1 MQITSAMVKELR
13 ERTGAGM
20 MDCKNALQEAGGD
33 IETAIEA
40 MRKSGVAKAAK
51 KAGRIAA
58 EGNIIIDQNP
68 ATGDTVILEVNS
80 ETDFVAKDRNFRS
93 FGDDVA
99 ACILANH
106 PADIEKLMVLPIRQG
121 SDQTVEET
129 RQQLVAK
136 IGENISVRRFALVQ
150 NKETRLGTYSHG
162 TRIGVIV
169 SMLGGDDALA
179 KDIAMHVA
187 ASKPVYV
194 AEEDVSQDLIKKEME
209 ILIAQAQD
217 TGKPPEIIE
226 KMIGGKLKKFLQEIT
241 LLGQPFVKDPDLTV
255 KKLLGKTGAKIN
267 RFIRYEVGE
276 GLEKRNDNFAKD
288 VMDQARG
295 V

>member
-179 KDIAMHVA
+179 KDIAMQVA
-187 ASKPVYV
+187 AMAPVAVDKSDVDSTTLERELEIAREQVRAEGKP
-194 AEEDVSQDLIKKEME
+194 EEMVEK
-209 ILIAQAQD
+209 IAQ
-217 TGKPPEIIE
+217 GKIA
-226 KMIGGKLKKFLQEIT
+226 KFYKEST
-241 LLGQPFVKDPDLTV
+241 LLNQEFIKDSKKTIRQYLEGFDKELTV
-255 KKLLGKTGAKIN
+255 TGFKRIILG
-267 RFIRYEVGE
+267 
-276 GLEKRNDNFAKD
+276 
-288 VMDQARG
+288 
-295 V
+295 